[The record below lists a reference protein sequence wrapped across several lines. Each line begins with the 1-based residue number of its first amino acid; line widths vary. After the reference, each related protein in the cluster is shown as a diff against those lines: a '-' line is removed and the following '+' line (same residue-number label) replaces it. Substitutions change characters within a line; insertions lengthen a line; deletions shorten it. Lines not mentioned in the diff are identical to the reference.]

1 MRSDSF
7 KVFDKCKRKV
17 VVTANPT
24 IMVDPFVKDFL
35 GGDKVLGTE
44 IEVDPRTK
52 KATGFVKKPGVLVG
66 KRKRLAVEKEFGEGS
81 PDLGIGD
88 RETDHDFMAI
98 CKVRSLISILLVYR
112 IPFVFFVPSIC
123 DLGSD
128 FQIKISLLNNKT

>member
-1 MRSDSF
+1 MTVDRPVFTLTHSCVSVRFYAADVRSDSF
-7 KVFDKCKRKV
+7 RVFDKCKRKV

-24 IMVDPFVKDFL
+24 IMVEPFVKDFL

-66 KRKRLAVEKEFGEGS
+66 KWKRLAIMKEFGEEA

-98 CKVRSLISILLVYR
+98 CKVRALLLILLVL
-112 IPFVFFVPSIC
+112 P
-123 DLGSD
+123 
-128 FQIKISLLNNKT
+128 